1 MVVSTDLCSDSNVD
15 AFLNSMFRA
24 EELTNAINFLIH
36 PELHDAG
43 LETLMKMTTLSDPI
57 PTYVQKWPSVAS
69 GMAII
74 VNRST
79 GPHRDH
85 NGMDPCYD
93 LLMTAGDYTDC
104 YLELDELNIRV
115 EYLPGSIVAL
125 CGKPFRHAVESWK
138 GGDRICI
145 AHFFRRN
152 VFYRMETKMPEY
164 VERSSFTNF
173 MDPEYS
179 KEL

>member
-1 MVVSTDLCSDSNVD
+1 MTL
-15 AFLNSMFRA
+15 
-24 EELTNAINFLIH
+24 
-36 PELHDAG
+36 
-43 LETLMKMTTLSDPI
+43 LEPI

-79 GPHRDH
+79 PPHRDH
-85 NGMDPCYD
+85 NGMNSCYD

-104 YLELDELNIRV
+104 YLDMDELNMKV
-115 EYLPGSIVAL
+115 QYLPGSIVAI
-125 CGKPFRHAVESWK
+125 CGKPFRHTVDKWN

-152 VFYRMETKMPEY
+152 VFYRMETKTPEY
-164 VERSSFTNF
+164 VEYSSFSNL

-179 KEL
+179 KQLQNINQQQC